1 MKMHWQRNTDGVDV
15 ALEPESS
22 QWLQGPTWTGSL
34 ISLDLS
40 PASFCSFSP
49 VHLPFYYSSHTPD
62 TLLPQ
67 GFHQSCL
74 IIVGLL
80 QHKGN
85 YKGCLQPCQTHPPTW
100 CLSSKCN
107 SRADPDR
114 PNYLLGSE
122 ADRWAWERT
131 SVPAVLWVGD
141 GQRLRF
147 HGETLLNS

>member
-1 MKMHWQRNTDGVDV
+1 MD
-15 ALEPESS
+15 S
-22 QWLQGPTWTGSL
+22 
-34 ISLDLS
+34 S

-62 TLLPQ
+62 TRLPQ

-100 CLSSKCN
+100 CLSSKCD

-114 PNYLLGSE
+114 PNLSDREVRQIDE
-122 ADRWAWERT
+122 AEKGPLSLRCFELVMAKGYVSMEKPCLIPNHRSVRRSRT
-131 SVPAVLWVGD
+131 FNYRCFLIKPQTSLSG
-141 GQRLRF
+141 
-147 HGETLLNS
+147 